1 MEKANNLQATTGKA
15 NEASK
20 ANKAN
25 AEWKSERKSYKAMT
39 ASKNGKLTAKALKL
53 VQNKRDEANA
63 NVMRFFEAVR
73 KDKETKITK
82 YDKCTDDITDSNIL
96 QMSVAITIKA
106 LKTNYCKSGQKF
118 IGDMYNDAVQ
128 FARGIERY
136 TREDKIYS
144 LKNLTPSYYN
154 ALNSQQVSDIKKPS
168 IANCD
173 IHDSL
178 PQNGADLVQDTAL
191 YLSRYIGKKLTDKVT
206 DGRTNKDG
214 ETVSILT
221 GAFYN
226 LRAIIYGHEQREYK
240 CQYLDDYDED
250 GKALRVPF
258 RWDVSQKDQLE
269 RIYELIKLL
278 DLTPIQQEVLRFK
291 MRGLSLSEI
300 GDLRGCSKQA
310 IAYTM
315 KQIQTKAL
323 KIFEGNTIDCVR
335 QKYGPLEIDET
346 DIEY

>member
-1 MEKANNLQATTGKA
+1 MKKANNLQATIGKA
-15 NEASK
+15 NEVSK

-63 NVMRFFEAVR
+63 NAMRFFEAVR
-73 KDKETKITK
+73 KDKEAKITK
-82 YDKCTDDITDSNIL
+82 YDKCADDITDSNIL

-128 FARGIERY
+128 FAREIERY
-136 TREDKIYS
+136 TRENETYS
-144 LKNLTPSYYN
+144 LKNWIPTYHKEVNGETSD
-154 ALNSQQVSDIKKPS
+154 LNKPS

-173 IHDSL
+173 IYDDL
-178 PQNGADLVQDTAL
+178 PQNGADLIQDTAL
-191 YLSRYIGKKLTDKVT
+191 YLSQYIGKKLTDKVI
-206 DGRTNKDG
+206 DGRKNKDG
-214 ETVSILT
+214 EIVSILT

-226 LRAIIYGHEQREYK
+226 LRTIIYGHEQREYK

-250 GKALRVPF
+250 GKTLRVPF
-258 RWDVSQKDQLE
+258 HWDVSQKSQLE

-310 IAYTM
+310 IAYTI
-315 KQIQTKAL
+315 KQIQAKAL
-323 KIFEGNTIDCVR
+323 KLFGGNTIDCIR